1 MSRELLAEFP
11 NMKGFSYRNLKYIRQ
26 WYQFYNER
34 IIIGQQAVAQF
45 GDKNLQQPVVQIN
58 EETFFSVPWGHPKLM
73 PENIQRHLPTIEDIE
88 ATLSDSF
95 DDGDE
100 NKSNEPIW
108 V

>member
-1 MSRELLAEFP
+1 
-11 NMKGFSYRNLKYIRQ
+11 
-26 WYQFYNER
+26 
-34 IIIGQQAVAQF
+34 
-45 GDKNLQQPVVQIN
+45 
-58 EETFFSVPWGHPKLM
+58 M
-73 PENIQRHLPTIEDIE
+73 PENIQSHLPTIEDIE

>member
-1 MSRELLAEFP
+1 
-11 NMKGFSYRNLKYIRQ
+11 MKGFSYRNLKYIRQ

-45 GDKNLQQPVVQIN
+45 GDINLQQPVAQIN
-58 EETFFSVPWGHPKLM
+58 EEIFFSVPWGHHLYIISQC
-73 PENIQRHLPTIEDIE
+73 NIQSHLPTIEDIE

-100 NKSNEPIW
+100 NKSDEPIW
-108 V
+108 G